1 LQVFRLKTEKIQR
14 LEATNRVAGQP
25 QLEAIMKVPEIRNE
39 CKTRISRV
47 TIGALKA
54 DGGSRNST
62 VTVGGQ
68 SAMPHLSFDG
78 ESPHPPV
85 IAAYVSDIVPDWPD
99 FIKKAVGSEINSP
112 VEWAQKAVEEFKVEL
127 VSIKLR
133 GGLAETKDRSPEEC
147 ARLIEDLL
155 RAVDVPLIIWGSGNE
170 EKDRLILQE
179 CSQAARGENCLLGSA
194 TESNYMTMA
203 AICKADKHKLISEA
217 PVDINI
223 GKQVNILLDDNGFS
237 LDDIVMFQTTAAL
250 GYGFDYVYTIMERAR
265 SAGLQGDKLM
275 ARPQLCDI
283 GEEVWRTKE
292 ATVGEDVLPGWGNVE
307 KRGPMWEAVCA
318 EGYLQAG
325 ADILIMAHP
334 EAIKIIKSTI
344 K

>member
-1 LQVFRLKTEKIQR
+1 M
-14 LEATNRVAGQP
+14 
-25 QLEAIMKVPEIRNE
+25 QLPDVSTTSKRS
-39 CKTRISRV
+39 ISTV

-54 DGGSRNST
+54 DGGTRGKT

-68 SAMPHLSFDG
+68 TAMPYLTDDG
-78 ESPHPPV
+78 ELPHRPI
-85 IAAYVSDIVPDWPD
+85 IAGYVADIVPGWPD
-99 FIKKAVGSEINSP
+99 FLKEAIGSEVNSP
-112 VEWAQKAVEEFKVEL
+112 LEWAHKAVEEFGVDL
-127 VSIKLR
+127 INIKLL
-133 GGLAETKDRSPEEC
+133 GGSPDGENRSAEEC
-147 ARLIEDLL
+147 AKLVQDLL
-155 RAVDVPLIIWGSGNE
+155 KTVDVPLIIWGCGDE
-170 EKDRLILQE
+170 EKDRSILQE

-203 AICKADKHKLISEA
+203 AICKADQHKLIAEA

-223 GKQVNILLDDNGFS
+223 GKQVNILLDDAGFS
-237 LDDIVMFQTTAAL
+237 LDDVVMFQTTAAL

-265 SAGLQGDKLM
+265 MAGLQGDKLM
-275 ARPQLCDI
+275 AQPQLCDV

-292 ATVGEDVLPGWGNVE
+292 ATAGEEIMEGWGDVE

-334 EAIKIIKSTI
+334 ESIKTVFQTLE
-344 K
+344 